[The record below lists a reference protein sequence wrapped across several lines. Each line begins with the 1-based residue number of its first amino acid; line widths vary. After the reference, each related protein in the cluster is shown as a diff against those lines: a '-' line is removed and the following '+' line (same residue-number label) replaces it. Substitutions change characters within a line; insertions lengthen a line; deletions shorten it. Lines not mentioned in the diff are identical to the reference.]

1 MSSSSST
8 KQHFFPSNL
17 TILKAFSQTFFTK
30 MKPSKWPAKQNK
42 KKRGED
48 KEKGKN
54 PLVLCHFKAQK
65 LAGNFAFCTCLNF
78 RSRYFASGTEG
89 HN

>member
-1 MSSSSST
+1 
-8 KQHFFPSNL
+8 
-17 TILKAFSQTFFTK
+17 

-48 KEKGKN
+48 KEKDKN

-65 LAGNFAFCTCLNF
+65 LAGNFAFLHALTSEADILHL
-78 RSRYFASGTEG
+78 ELKLG